1 MSGWQTYATS
11 KLIADGILEIGD
23 GYRAKNS
30 EMGPDGLPFV
40 RAGDVDGRVNTNG
53 VDLLSYE
60 NAAKVGRKRSM
71 PGDVIMTTK
80 GTIGRLAY
88 VTEGDVEFVYSPQ
101 LCFWRS
107 LDRNVIEPRWL
118 FYGMRSAEMETQISW
133 SAGQTD
139 MAPYVSLTDQRNAFN
154 LTLPPLP
161 EQREIAA
168 ILGALDDKIEVNRKA
183 SATLEEMARAL
194 YRSWFVDF
202 DPVHARAQGRPPAHM
217 APETA
222 ALFPDSFGDDG
233 LPLGWSF
240 GTLADLIEFNPRER
254 ITKGTIAP
262 YFDMRAL
269 PTSGLNTD
277 APIQREFSSGTK
289 FRAMDTLLARITPCL
304 ENGKTAMVPELG
316 DQEIAWGSTEFIV
329 MRARPDVPV
338 SLPYCVARDPAFR
351 DEAIATMTGSSGR
364 QRADAM
370 RISEMPIAIPIP
382 EIISE
387 FGIAS
392 VPLIDRIH
400 QFNKEI
406 KTLAALRDA
415 LLPRLMSGELR
426 VGAARAQIEDVA

>member
-1 MSGWQTYATS
+1 
-11 KLIADGILEIGD
+11 
-23 GYRAKNS
+23 
-30 EMGPDGLPFV
+30 
-40 RAGDVDGRVNTNG
+40 
-53 VDLLSYE
+53 
-60 NAAKVGRKRSM
+60 M
-71 PGDVIMTTK
+71 P
-80 GTIGRLAY
+80 
-88 VTEGDVEFVYSPQ
+88 
-101 LCFWRS
+101 
-107 LDRNVIEPRWL
+107 
-118 FYGMRSAEMETQISW
+118 
-133 SAGQTD
+133 
-139 MAPYVSLTDQRNAFN
+139 
-154 LTLPPLP
+154 
-161 EQREIAA
+161 
-168 ILGALDDKIEVNRKA
+168 
-183 SATLEEMARAL
+183 
-194 YRSWFVDF
+194 
-202 DPVHARAQGRPPAHM
+202 
-217 APETA
+217 PETA
-222 ALFPDSFGDDG
+222 ALFPDSFGDNG

-262 YFDMRAL
+262 FFDMRAL
-269 PTSGLNTD
+269 PTSGLNTN
-277 APIQREFSSGTK
+277 APIQREFSAGTK

-370 RISEMPIAIPIP
+370 RISEMPIAIPNP
-382 EIISE
+382 EVISE

-392 VPLIDRIH
+392 VPQIDRIH